1 MILDILSIFY
11 DDQSFCPPTK
21 WRIICYQIPIELN
34 CWTEPQKQHDT
45 TSHRWCHRLP
55 PIFHGTKNKVK
66 AIHWYTA
73 VDCSKNMTVFLTFVP
88 TWRLTM
94 LFISLKL
101 VLTDANMVTL
111 NLICKVNIS
120 ILLPMVGFKPM
131 LIFKSMFHN
140 VRLIREETM
149 IESYESVG
157 DINLLVKIRIRCSIS
172 TQQLC
177 FRRGIISFKRRI
189 TSL

>member
-1 MILDILSIFY
+1 
-11 DDQSFCPPTK
+11 
-21 WRIICYQIPIELN
+21 
-34 CWTEPQKQHDT
+34 
-45 TSHRWCHRLP
+45 
-55 PIFHGTKNKVK
+55 
-66 AIHWYTA
+66 
-73 VDCSKNMTVFLTFVP
+73 
-88 TWRLTM
+88 M

-120 ILLPMVGFKPM
+120 IPLPLVGFKPM

-157 DINLLVKIRIRCSIS
+157 DINLLVKIHIRCSIS

-177 FRRGIISFKRRI
+177 FRRGMISFKRRVNTGNWFVLSFI
-189 TSL
+189 ADLLSCMDSRNSRNIKIGPYP